1 MEAEEEGYDLRVGKW
16 FEEEGWRQRK
26 RNMV

>member
-1 MEAEEEGYDLRVGKW
+1 MKTEEEGHGLRVGKW

-26 RNMV
+26 RDMV